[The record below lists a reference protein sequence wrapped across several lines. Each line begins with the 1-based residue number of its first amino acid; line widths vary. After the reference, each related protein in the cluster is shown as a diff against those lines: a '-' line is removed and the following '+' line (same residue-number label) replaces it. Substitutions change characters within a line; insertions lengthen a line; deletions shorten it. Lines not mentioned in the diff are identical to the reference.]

1 MALSRIKIKDVI
13 KISDEKNN
21 RDFDYDFFGIN
32 INKEFMP
39 SVANTSKV
47 DRRKYKILRKKR
59 FVFSGM
65 QTGRDNCIRIGM
77 YDNDTP
83 VLVSPAYTTFEVTN
97 PAILPE
103 YFFMIFRSKEMDRY
117 GAFLSDSSVRSNL
130 DWDRFCDIELTV
142 PPIKIQK
149 KYVAIYEATVANLK
163 AYEKGLDDLKLVC
176 DGYIEA
182 LRKTKKVSLEGLL
195 IESDERNTSL
205 LAKSEKGVSIQK
217 IFIDTKAKAKDISKQ
232 KLVREHYFAYNSNTS
247 RNSDTISIALNQDS
261 PCAVSATY
269 TVFSC
274 RPNILPEYLWL
285 WFKRKEFDRFARF
298 NSWGSA
304 RETISLKEIEKA
316 EIALPSLETQQ
327 AIVKML
333 SAYQNRIEFAKTLK
347 ERIANICPV
356 LIRESIAESQGGK

>member
-13 KISDEKNN
+13 KISDERNI
-21 RDFDYDFFGIN
+21 RGFDYDFFGIN

-142 PPIKIQK
+142 PPIEIQK
-149 KYVAIYEATVANLK
+149 KYVAIYEAMLDNLK
-163 AYEKGLDDLKLVC
+163 AYEKGLDDLKLAC

-182 LRKTKKVSLEGLL
+182 LRKTKKVCLE
-195 IESDERNTSL
+195 
-205 LAKSEKGVSIQK
+205 
-217 IFIDTKAKAKDISKQ
+217 
-232 KLVREHYFAYNSNTS
+232 
-247 RNSDTISIALNQDS
+247 
-261 PCAVSATY
+261 
-269 TVFSC
+269 
-274 RPNILPEYLWL
+274 
-285 WFKRKEFDRFARF
+285 
-298 NSWGSA
+298 
-304 RETISLKEIEKA
+304 
-316 EIALPSLETQQ
+316 
-327 AIVKML
+327 
-333 SAYQNRIEFAKTLK
+333 
-347 ERIANICPV
+347 
-356 LIRESIAESQGGK
+356 

>member
-13 KISDEKNN
+13 KISDERNI
-21 RDFDYDFFGIN
+21 RGFDYDFFGIN

-47 DRRKYKILRKKR
+47 DRWKYKILRKKR

-142 PPIKIQK
+142 PPIEIQK
-149 KYVAIYEATVANLK
+149 KYVAIYEAMLDNQK
-163 AYEKGLDDLKLVC
+163 AYKKGLDDLKLVC
-176 DGYIEA
+176 DGYIEE
-182 LRKTKKVSLEGLL
+182 LR
-195 IESDERNTSL
+195 RNTPLKRLGEMINSVFR
-205 LAKSEKGVSIQK
+205 KNEVNEKNVMGVCSAGV
-217 IFIDTKAKAKDISKQ
+217 FVSTKANITNVNLSNYS
-232 KLVREHYFAYNSNTS
+232 LVKEGEFAYNPS
-247 RNSDTISIALNQDS
+247 RINLGSLALCKKQCIVSPMYEVFKIKDTNKLN
-261 PCAVSATY
+261 
-269 TVFSC
+269 
-274 RPNILPEYLWL
+274 PEYLLLWL
-285 WFKRKEFDRFARF
+285 QRSEFKRSTLFYAIGSVRDTFDFKLLSNVKIPVPSIDTQNKIVCIFQSLNKRKQYVDRLK
-298 NSWGSA
+298 NI
-304 RETISLKEIEKA
+304 ISR
-316 EIALPSLETQQ
+316 
-327 AIVKML
+327 V
-333 SAYQNRIEFAKTLK
+333 
-347 ERIANICPV
+347 CPI
-356 LIRESIAESQGGK
+356 LIRGSISKSLR